1 VSQEGG
7 NDGSD
12 PIATFKGHGDVVGDV
27 CWHASNPN
35 MFASVGDDGKLL
47 IWDSR
52 QADATLRCSAHSGQ
66 INSVGFNPFSE
77 HLIATAASDKTVALF
92 DIRKIGVKVYS
103 LLGHSSE
110 VVQLSWSP
118 HNEAVLASSATDR
131 RVHIWDLSRIGQE
144 LSLEDSGD
152 GAPEL
157 LFVHGGHTAKV
168 SDFSWN
174 PNDPWVMASVAED
187 NIVQVWQMCENIYLQ
202 EDDLPDAAAHELEGN
217 AE

>member
-1 VSQEGG
+1 
-7 NDGSD
+7 
-12 PIATFKGHGDVVGDV
+12 
-27 CWHASNPN
+27 
-35 MFASVGDDGKLL
+35 
-47 IWDSR
+47 
-52 QADATLRCSAHSGQ
+52 
-66 INSVGFNPFSE
+66 
-77 HLIATAASDKTVALF
+77 
-92 DIRKIGVKVYS
+92 VYS

-144 LSLEDSGD
+144 LSEEDTGD

-174 PNDPWVMASVAED
+174 PNDPWFVMLRRALYLLGAFASPAFTASRGERF
-187 NIVQVWQMCENIYLQ
+187 
-202 EDDLPDAAAHELEGN
+202 
-217 AE
+217 